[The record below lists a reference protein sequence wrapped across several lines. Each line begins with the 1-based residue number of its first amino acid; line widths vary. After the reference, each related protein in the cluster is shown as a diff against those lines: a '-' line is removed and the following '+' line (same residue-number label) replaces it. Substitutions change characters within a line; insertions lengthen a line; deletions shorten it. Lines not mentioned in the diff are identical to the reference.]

1 MKQSAAYKHYFLR
14 KLGIRKIEKGDSC
27 YRYRPFFGLLSPPIH
42 EGEKHIQFMMAVKL
56 NARITA
62 SAQTVVISDIFKLLS
77 IKTPSGS
84 NVAYL

>member
-1 MKQSAAYKHYFLR
+1 LKRAIPVIGIALFLA
-14 KLGIRKIEKGDSC
+14 S
-27 YRYRPFFGLLSPPIH
+27 YPPIH